1 MQILRL
7 NDDQET
13 YIDGCASALTA
24 AFARQGLW
32 ATHDEALEEVH
43 DILNEGCVFFA
54 LEGDEVLGWV
64 GALPEYDGHT
74 WELHPLAV
82 HPDHQG
88 KGVGRA
94 LVERLEQ
101 AGREA
106 GVWTMMLGTDDE
118 DDRTTLSAVENLY
131 DDLLGHIAR
140 LRNRD
145 EANPHP
151 FSFYQRCG
159 YTVVG
164 ILPDANGPG
173 KPDIFMAKRL
183 R

>member
-7 NDDQET
+7 TTDQEA
-13 YIDGCASALTA
+13 YIEGCARVLTA
-24 AFARQGLW
+24 AFADQGDW
-32 ATHDEALEEVH
+32 STHDEALEEVH
-43 DILNEGCVFFA
+43 DILNEGCAFFA
-54 LEGDEVLGWV
+54 LEGDEVLGWI
-64 GALPEYDGHT
+64 GALSEYDGHT

-88 KGVGRA
+88 KGIGRA

-106 GVWTMMLGTDDE
+106 DVWTMMLGTDDQDE
-118 DDRTTLSAVENLY
+118 RTTLSQIENLY
-131 DDLLGHIAR
+131 DDLTGHISR

-145 EANPHP
+145 ESDPHP
-151 FSFYQRCG
+151 FSFYQKCG

>member
-1 MQILRL
+1 MQIIQLSP
-7 NDDQET
+7 DHDAAIE
-13 YIDGCASALTA
+13 GCAKVLTA
-24 AFARQGLW
+24 AFIGTQNW
-32 ATHDEALEEVH
+32 QTHEEALEEVH
-43 DILNEGCVFFA
+43 DILENGCAFGA
-54 LEGDEVLGWV
+54 LDGEIVIGWI
-64 GALPEYDGHT
+64 GALPEYNGNT

-82 HPDHQG
+82 HPDFQG
-88 KGVGRA
+88 KGIGRV

-106 GVWTMMLGTDDE
+106 GAWTMMLGTDDE
-118 DDRTTLSAVENLY
+118 DDRTTLSQIDNLY
-131 DDLLGHIAR
+131 DDLLGHISC

-151 FSFYQRCG
+151 FSFYQKCG

-164 ILPDANGPG
+164 ILPNANGPG